1 MNPTNLKRSIV
12 LNGHKTSVS
21 LGREFWEALRQIATS
36 QNTKL
41 TRLLE
46 QIDQGRDGG
55 NLSSAIR
62 VFLFK
67 RTQIAGAQV
76 RPREEELKDRTSRP
90 RSRPISGSSVDNAPH
105 R

>member
-21 LGREFWEALRQIATS
+21 LEKEFWNGLREIAAL

-41 TRLLE
+41 TKLVQ
-46 QIDQGRDGG
+46 QIDKGRNGG

-62 VFLFK
+62 VFVFNQL
-67 RTQIAGAQV
+67 RAAS
-76 RPREEELKDRTSRP
+76 PRSSLIDEEDLKDRTRGG
-90 RSRPISGSSVDNAPH
+90 RSRKPSRDNAP
-105 R
+105 RP